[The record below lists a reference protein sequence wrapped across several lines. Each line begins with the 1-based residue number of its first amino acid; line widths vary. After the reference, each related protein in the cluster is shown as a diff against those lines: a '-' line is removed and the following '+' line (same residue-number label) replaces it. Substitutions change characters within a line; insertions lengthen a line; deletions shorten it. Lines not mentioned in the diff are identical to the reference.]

1 MNANCAASAV
11 NAIRTAL
18 FNEQLVLVL
27 GAGVSAAATKGNPL
41 SMWQGLVNN
50 AIDRCVELSAR
61 DQPWADRAKADAAS
75 PYDDDLIAAAE
86 KATSGMGGRTSPN
99 YRRWLRET
107 VGSLNINDN
116 ALTDVIKRYASVGSL
131 IATTNYDDIPAKTT
145 GWPVVTWRDNTM
157 IQRVYRGDDQAIIH
171 VHGHWN
177 DPLSVVFGTSSYADV
192 LGDQHS
198 AEFLRMMVWGKTAVF
213 CGFGAGLRDPNF
225 TALRNWLR
233 SYPGSEYAHY
243 RLVRSGEV
251 TTAEGE
257 HHADEHITVVPFGAN
272 HQDLPT
278 FLDAILAK
286 GPFRGDDSTHAPRRQ
301 RRATPPA
308 REILPSS
315 QPARDELSQIAA
327 RLTEAKDI
335 AADTSN
341 PLIGS
346 SGEVIDPAVRDVYVR
361 FQNLFADEAD
371 IVTGATF
378 NSELTQTQADEAVGL
393 GRRLITLL
401 DSPPPH

>member
-1 MNANCAASAV
+1 MNANSVALAV
-11 NAIRTAL
+11 DAIRTAL
-18 FNEQLVLVL
+18 SNKQLVLVL

-41 SMWQGLVNN
+41 SMWPGLVNN
-50 AIDRCVELSAR
+50 AIDRCVELSTR

-86 KATSGMGGRTSPN
+86 KATSGMGGRTGPD

-107 VGSLNINDN
+107 VGSLHIDDT
-116 ALTDVIKRYASVGSL
+116 ALTDVIKRYASGGTL
-131 IATTNYDDIPAKTT
+131 IATTNYDDVPAKTT

-157 IQRVYRGDDQAIIH
+157 IQRVYRGDDHGIIH

-177 DPLSVVFGTSSYADV
+177 DPVSVVFGSSSYADV
-192 LGDQHS
+192 LADQHS

-251 TTAEGE
+251 TTAEAE
-257 HHADEHITVVPFGAN
+257 HHDDEHIKVVPFGAN
-272 HQDLPT
+272 HQDLPV
-278 FLDAILAK
+278 FLDDILAEA
-286 GPFRGDDSTHAPRRQ
+286 PFRGDDSAHAPRRQ
-301 RRATPPA
+301 RRAAPSAQEIAPA
-308 REILPSS
+308 S
-315 QPARDELSQIAA
+315 QPARDELSLIAA

-346 SGEVIDPAVRDVYVR
+346 SGEVIDPAVRDVYIR

-371 IVTGATF
+371 IITGATF
-378 NSELTQTQADEAVGL
+378 NSELTQTRADEIVGL

>member
-171 VHGHWN
+171 VHGHCERHR
-177 DPLSVVFGTSSYADV
+177 SV
-192 LGDQHS
+192 
-198 AEFLRMMVWGKTAVF
+198 
-213 CGFGAGLRDPNF
+213 
-225 TALRNWLR
+225 
-233 SYPGSEYAHY
+233 SEHPP
-243 RLVRSGEV
+243 S
-251 TTAEGE
+251 
-257 HHADEHITVVPFGAN
+257 HH
-272 HQDLPT
+272 
-278 FLDAILAK
+278 
-286 GPFRGDDSTHAPRRQ
+286 
-301 RRATPPA
+301 PA
-308 REILPSS
+308 R
-315 QPARDELSQIAA
+315 QPAAA
-327 RLTEAKDI
+327 LT
-335 AADTSN
+335 
-341 PLIGS
+341 
-346 SGEVIDPAVRDVYVR
+346 
-361 FQNLFADEAD
+361 
-371 IVTGATF
+371 
-378 NSELTQTQADEAVGL
+378 
-393 GRRLITLL
+393 
-401 DSPPPH
+401 

>member
-1 MNANCAASAV
+1 MKANGVASAV
-11 NAIRTAL
+11 NAIR
-18 FNEQLVLVL
+18 NELSNGQLVVVL

-50 AIDRCVELSAR
+50 AIDRCVELGSR

-86 KATSGMGGRTSPN
+86 KATSGMGGRTGPN

-107 VGSLNINDN
+107 AGSLHINDT
-116 ALTDVIKRYASVGSL
+116 ALTDVIKRYASRGSL
-131 IATTNYDDIPAKTT
+131 IATTNYDDIPAEAT

-177 DPLSVVFGTSSYADV
+177 DPVSVVFGSSSYADV
-192 LGDQHS
+192 LGDQHA

-251 TTAEGE
+251 TTAESE
-257 HHADEHITVVPFGAN
+257 HQPDEHITVVPFGAKR
-272 HQDLPT
+272 QDLPI
-278 FLDAILAK
+278 FLDTILAK
-286 GPFRGDDSTHAPRRQ
+286 EPFRGDDGTPSPRRR

-308 REILPSS
+308 GEIPPAS
-315 QPARDELSQIAA
+315 QPAREELSQIAA
-327 RLTEAKDI
+327 RLTEAKNI

-346 SGEVIDPAVRDVYVR
+346 SGKVIDPAVRDVYIR

-378 NSELTQTQADEAVGL
+378 NSELTQTQADEAAGL

>member
-107 VGSLNINDN
+107 VGSLNINDT
-116 ALTDVIKRYASVGSL
+116 ALTDVIKRYASSGSL

-171 VHGHWN
+171 VHGHWG
-177 DPLSVVFGTSSYADV
+177 DVSSPCSTARRRTDV
-192 LGDQHS
+192 KL
-198 AEFLRMMVWGKTAVF
+198 A
-213 CGFGAGLRDPNF
+213 CGAQKDAAGLPHMRWPGHLISTRRPCRIGYHVDPQY
-225 TALRNWLR
+225 
-233 SYPGSEYAHY
+233 SSC
-243 RLVRSGEV
+243 
-251 TTAEGE
+251 
-257 HHADEHITVVPFGAN
+257 
-272 HQDLPT
+272 
-278 FLDAILAK
+278 
-286 GPFRGDDSTHAPRRQ
+286 ST
-301 RRATPPA
+301 
-308 REILPSS
+308 S
-315 QPARDELSQIAA
+315 
-327 RLTEAKDI
+327 
-335 AADTSN
+335 
-341 PLIGS
+341 
-346 SGEVIDPAVRDVYVR
+346 
-361 FQNLFADEAD
+361 
-371 IVTGATF
+371 
-378 NSELTQTQADEAVGL
+378 
-393 GRRLITLL
+393 
-401 DSPPPH
+401 